1 MNQHHV
7 QEAYLESF
15 RDSKTGKVWVYSKTT
30 GEKFQKST
38 KHCTAEIDFQSAQLE
53 KAQNDIVESP
63 GITALKQLQL
73 KGSISDAEYHL
84 ISQWTALHLIR
95 NIKMR
100 RVFEES
106 GQDYETEFAE
116 EFRKELA
123 FSKSYLCFVHDYKCS
138 GINFFVTSDHPIVEF
153 DCLGDIVRFFVLSPQ
168 RLLQFSSRNDVFSH
182 EKESIE
188 DIVNSMLWA
197 SSSEIFSHRSDVDI
211 EKLKTISEKW
221 NMTPRLETQR
231 IFNLQSPMRKVLEV
245 FPGAQRALFRRYHIG
260 GCSSCGFSPDETLA
274 QVCARNGNL
283 DVAEVLAHIQSSHE
297 QDAKVLIS
305 PAELAGLLQRD
316 QSVKLVDVRSREEF
330 EAVNIA
336 GSVLLSQ
343 DVMRELMASGSN
355 TNPVV
360 VIDHAGKNGL
370 DAAAY
375 FMGHGLQNVRC
386 LRGGIDA
393 WAQEVEPKMRRYKL
407 G

>member
-1 MNQHHV
+1 M
-7 QEAYLESF
+7 
-15 RDSKTGKVWVYSKTT
+15 RD
-30 GEKFQKST
+30 
-38 KHCTAEIDFQSAQLE
+38 
-53 KAQNDIVESP
+53 
-63 GITALKQLQL
+63 
-73 KGSISDAEYHL
+73 
-84 ISQWTALHLIR
+84 
-95 NIKMR
+95 
-100 RVFEES
+100 
-106 GQDYETEFAE
+106 
-116 EFRKELA
+116 
-123 FSKSYLCFVHDYKCS
+123 
-138 GINFFVTSDHPIVEF
+138 
-153 DCLGDIVRFFVLSPQ
+153 
-168 RLLQFSSRNDVFSH
+168 
-182 EKESIE
+182 
-188 DIVNSMLWA
+188 
-197 SSSEIFSHRSDVDI
+197 
-211 EKLKTISEKW
+211 
-221 NMTPRLETQR
+221 
-231 IFNLQSPMRKVLEV
+231 VLEI

-305 PAELAGLLQRD
+305 PEELAGLLQREP
-316 QSVKLVDVRSREEF
+316 SVKLVDVRSREEF

-355 TNPVV
+355 TNPIV

-393 WAQEVEPKMRRYKL
+393 WAQEVDAKMRRYKL